1 MWENMTMKLPHDDID
16 PDGLLEYSVV
26 FTDRSLNHMS
36 ARFTTVMQDI
46 RDVLISAYDADTVAV
61 VPGGGSYAM
70 EAVAR
75 QLVTDKRT
83 LIVRNGLFS
92 FRWSQI
98 IDAGRITDDV
108 TVLKARQTGYEPTST
123 WVPAPIDEVTAAIR
137 RERPEI
143 VIAPHVE
150 TAAGIQLTDA
160 YLTAMADA
168 AHEVGALVVLDC
180 VASGASWVSMTDTG
194 VDVLVSAPQKGW
206 SGTPCAGYV
215 MLSPAARKA
224 VNASTSSSFAVD
236 LKKWLFITDEYG
248 EGRTP
253 YHATLPTDGLAHNAA
268 LMVEARERGL
278 ENLRAAQIELGTKV
292 RALLEE
298 HGIQA
303 IATGEF
309 AAPSVVVAYTDDPA
323 VKSGAKFKE
332 AGVQVAGGVPLQ
344 CGEPESFSTFRLG
357 LFGLDKLADVDGAVD
372 RLRTA
377 LDKLGM

>member
-1 MWENMTMKLPHDDID
+1 MNLPHNDID

-36 ARFTTVMQDI
+36 ARFTKVMQDI
-46 RDVLISAYDADTVAV
+46 RDVLIGTYDAATVAV

-98 IDAGRITDDV
+98 IEAGRITDDV
-108 TVLKARQTGYEPTST
+108 TVLKARQTSDEPTST
-123 WVPAPIDEVTAAIR
+123 WVPAPIEDVAAAIR
-137 RERPEI
+137 RERPEV

-150 TAAGIQLTDA
+150 TAAGIQLTDS
-160 YLTAMADA
+160 YITTMAEA

-215 MLSPAARKA
+215 MLSEAGRDA
-224 VNASTSSSFAVD
+224 VNKSTSSSFAVD

-253 YHATLPTDGLAHNAA
+253 YHATLPTDGLAHNAE
-268 LMVEARERGL
+268 LMLEARELGL
-278 ENLRAAQIELGTKV
+278 ENLRAAQIDLGAKV
-292 RALLEE
+292 RALLDE
-298 HGIQA
+298 HRITT
-303 IATGEF
+303 ISSGEF

-323 VKSGAKFKE
+323 MKSGAKFKE

-344 CGEPESFSTFRLG
+344 CGEPEDFSTFRLG
-357 LFGLDKLADVDGAVD
+357 LFGLDKLADVDGTVD
-372 RLRTA
+372 RLRKA
-377 LDKLGM
+377 LEKMGM

>member
-1 MWENMTMKLPHDDID
+1 MNLPHNDID

-36 ARFTTVMQDI
+36 ARFTKVMQDI
-46 RDVLISAYDADTVAV
+46 RDILTTTYDAATVAV

-75 QLVTDKRT
+75 QLVTGKRA

-108 TVLKARQTGYEPTST
+108 TVLKARQTGDAPTST
-123 WVPAPIDEVTAAIR
+123 WVPAPIEDVTAAIR
-137 RERPEI
+137 RERPEV

-150 TAAGIQLTDA
+150 TAAGIQLTDS
-160 YLTAMADA
+160 YITAMAEA

-215 MLSPAARKA
+215 MLSEAGRDA
-224 VNASTSSSFAVD
+224 VNSSTSTSFAVD

-248 EGRTP
+248 EGHTP
-253 YHATLPTDGLAHNAA
+253 YHATLPTDGLAHNAE
-268 LMVEARERGL
+268 LMAEARDRGL
-278 ENLRAAQIELGTKV
+278 ENLRAAQIDLGTKV
-292 RALLEE
+292 RALLDE
-298 HGIQA
+298 HGITT
-303 IATGEF
+303 ISSGEF

-323 VKSGAKFKE
+323 VKSGAKFKDV
-332 AGVQVAGGVPLQ
+332 GVQVAGGVPLQ
-344 CGEPESFSTFRLG
+344 CGEPEDFSTFRLG
-357 LFGLDKLADVDGAVD
+357 LFGLDKLADVDGTVE

-377 LDKLGM
+377 LEKLGM

>member
-1 MWENMTMKLPHDDID
+1 MNLPHNDID

-36 ARFTTVMQDI
+36 ARFTSVMQEI
-46 RDVLISAYDADTVAV
+46 RDILIETYDAETVAV

-75 QLVTDKRT
+75 QLVTGKRT

-98 IDAGRITDDV
+98 IDTGRITDDV
-108 TVLKARQTGYEPTST
+108 TVLKARQTGDEPTAR
-123 WVPAPIDEVTAAIR
+123 WIPAPIEDVTAAIR
-137 RERPEI
+137 RERPEV

-150 TAAGIQLTDA
+150 TAAGIQLTDS
-160 YLTAMADA
+160 YITAMADA

-215 MLSPAARKA
+215 MLSPAGHDA
-224 VNASTSSSFAVD
+224 VKKTTSTSFAVD

-268 LMVEARERGL
+268 LMAEARDRGL
-278 ENLRAAQIELGTKV
+278 ENLRAAQIDLGTKV

-298 HGIQA
+298 RGISP
-303 IATGEF
+303 ICTGEF
-309 AAPSVVVAYTDDPA
+309 AAPSVVVAYTDDPD
-323 VKSGAKFKE
+323 VKSGAKFKQ

-357 LFGLDKLADVDGAVD
+357 LFGLDKLGDVDGTVD

-377 LDKLGM
+377 LDELGL

>member
-1 MWENMTMKLPHDDID
+1 MNLPHNDID

-36 ARFTTVMQDI
+36 ARFTKVMQDI
-46 RDVLISAYDADTVAV
+46 RDILTTTYDAATVAV

-75 QLVTDKRT
+75 QLVTGKRA

-108 TVLKARQTGYEPTST
+108 TVLKARQTGDEPTST
-123 WVPAPIDEVTAAIR
+123 WVPAPIEDVTAAIR
-137 RERPEI
+137 RERPEV

-150 TAAGIQLTDA
+150 TAAGIQLTDS
-160 YLTAMADA
+160 YITAMAEA

-180 VASGASWVSMTDTG
+180 VASGASWISMTDTG

-215 MLSPAARKA
+215 MLSEAGRDT
-224 VNASTSSSFAVD
+224 VNDSTSTSFAVD

-253 YHATLPTDGLAHNAA
+253 YHATLPTDGLAHNAE
-268 LMVEARERGL
+268 LMAEARDRGL
-278 ENLRAAQIELGTKV
+278 ENLRAAQIDLGTKV
-292 RALLEE
+292 RALLAE
-298 HGIQA
+298 HGITT
-303 IATGEF
+303 ISSGEF

-332 AGVQVAGGVPLQ
+332 VGVQVAGGVPLQ
-344 CGEPESFSTFRLG
+344 CGEPEDFSTFRLG
-357 LFGLDKLADVDGAVD
+357 LFGLDKLADVDGTVE
-372 RLRTA
+372 RLRSA
-377 LDKLGM
+377 LEKLGM

>member
-1 MWENMTMKLPHDDID
+1 MNLPHNDID

-36 ARFTTVMQDI
+36 ARFTKVMQDI
-46 RDVLISAYDADTVAV
+46 RDVLIGTYDAATVAV

-98 IDAGRITDDV
+98 IEAGRITDDV
-108 TVLKARQTGYEPTST
+108 TVLKARQTSDEPTST
-123 WVPAPIDEVTAAIR
+123 WVPAPIEDVAAAIR
-137 RERPEI
+137 RERPEV

-150 TAAGIQLTDA
+150 TAAGIQLTDS
-160 YLTAMADA
+160 YITAMAEA

-215 MLSPAARKA
+215 MLSEAGRDA
-224 VNASTSSSFAVD
+224 VNKSTSSSFAVD

-253 YHATLPTDGLAHNAA
+253 YHATLPTDGLAHNAE
-268 LMVEARERGL
+268 LMLEARELGL
-278 ENLRAAQIELGTKV
+278 ENLRAAQIDLGAKV
-292 RALLEE
+292 RALLDE
-298 HGIQA
+298 HRITT
-303 IATGEF
+303 ISSGEF

-323 VKSGAKFKE
+323 MKSGAKFKE

-344 CGEPESFSTFRLG
+344 CGEPEDFSTFRLG
-357 LFGLDKLADVDGAVD
+357 LFGLDKLADVDGTVD
-372 RLRTA
+372 RLRKA
-377 LDKLGM
+377 LEKMGM